1 MIDLHIHTNHSD
13 GTDSVEELLKKA
25 ELKKL
30 EIISIT
36 DHDSVGAY
44 YELEKNPEIR
54 NLYSGKII
62 VGGEFKS
69 CYDKV
74 PIEILGYGIDY
85 KKMKIHNIDMQKM
98 QNTIL
103 EKLKS
108 VCKKL
113 GLKYDEEKTYIDMND
128 NMKKYAAY
136 TLGKELLNHE
146 ENMKIIKEI
155 GEFIPETFFRV
166 HSSNAESPFYVDETI
181 YSISID
187 ELISRIHEAGGLA
200 FLAHGFIYPFKEKDK
215 TIEKIL
221 TTTEIDGMEC
231 IYTLF
236 SEEERKKACELC
248 KKHNKYMSGGSDYH
262 AKNKPNVELATG
274 TNRNV
279 NIEKEFVQPW
289 INLVKTI

>member
-25 ELKKL
+25 EQKKL

-44 YELEKNPEIR
+44 YELEENPEIR
-54 NLYSGKII
+54 KLYSGKII
-62 VGGEFKS
+62 VGGEFKT
-69 CYDKV
+69 CYNKI

-85 KKMKIHNIDMQKM
+85 KTIEISKTNMQKM
-98 QNTIL
+98 QQEIL
-103 EKLKS
+103 EKLKL

-113 GLKYDEEKTYIDMND
+113 GLKYDDEKTNIDVSD
-128 NMKKYAAY
+128 NMKQYAAF

-166 HSSNAESPFYVDETI
+166 HSSNTDSPFYIDETA
-181 YSISID
+181 YSISVD
-187 ELISRIHEAGGLA
+187 ELISRIHKAGGLA
-200 FLAHGFIYPFKEKDK
+200 FLAHGFIYPFKEKEK
-215 TIEKIL
+215 KIEEIL

-231 IYTLF
+231 IYTMF
-236 SEEERKKACELC
+236 SQEEREKAYELC
-248 KKHNKYMSGGSDYH
+248 KNYNKYMSGGTDYH
-262 AKNKPNVELATG
+262 AKTKPTVKLGTG
-274 TNRNV
+274 INGNI
-279 NIEKEFVQPW
+279 NIEKEFIKEW
-289 INLVKTI
+289 IDKVKTI